1 MESCE
6 TFVFFSSGFRLRRRH
21 VLMESTGPA
30 GHCPHLVESVP
41 CEDPMCYRWLAS
53 EGICIPDHGKCG
65 LGHRILKAVCQNDRG
80 MRQRN
85 MLLSDIC
92 PMTSQFSN
100 RSFSQARET
109 PLSCLWILTFK
120 SDATWLQGKPPWL
133 TLRPHTLKESYVITP
148 ECNTVNLQLSLQFS
162 IYQDRA
168 YRIPLGSLQLINA
181 KQVLFAFFKV
191 DM

>member
-1 MESCE
+1 
-6 TFVFFSSGFRLRRRH
+6 
-21 VLMESTGPA
+21 MESTGPA

-41 CEDPMCYRWLAS
+41 CEDPMCYRWLAF

-133 TLRPHTLKESYVITP
+133 TLRPHTLKESYVIMP